1 MRNQIEYSSNIHLR
15 IFGEFS
21 GGQIWV
27 RHASFCEEL
36 RPSGNAFLR
45 ILIWTFLRALYVTMN
60 LFSD

>member
-1 MRNQIEYSSNIHLR
+1 MRNQIEYSSNIQLR

-21 GGQIWV
+21 GGQIRV